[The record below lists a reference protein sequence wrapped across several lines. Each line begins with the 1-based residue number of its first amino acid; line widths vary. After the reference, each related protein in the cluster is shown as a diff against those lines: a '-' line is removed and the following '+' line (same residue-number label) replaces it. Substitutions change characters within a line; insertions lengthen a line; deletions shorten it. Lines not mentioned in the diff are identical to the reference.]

1 MQNPQFLFY
10 QGAKYPLVG
19 WESIRAG
26 HNQRPE
32 YLIEAKAKMDEAER
46 IWLAQTDI
54 EPPAYEALRLSF
66 EAFQQAEAAYRAA
79 WQRWNEEKAA
89 LLAALN

>member
-1 MQNPQFLFY
+1 ME
-10 QGAKYPLVG
+10 
-19 WESIRAG
+19 ESR
-26 HNQRPE
+26 
-32 YLIEAKAKMDEAER
+32 R

-66 EAFQQAEAAYRAA
+66 EAYQQAEAAYHAA

-89 LLAALN
+89 QLAALNEFKEKETAVCRTS